1 MESKFLLRTYC
12 HEKPVPERTPFQVR
26 TLDGSVYY
34 WSLEQS
40 NSPYFLV
47 KFKRGWRYYSVY
59 LKSGGWWSGKLLVL
73 AHTWDLHPLSDVYL
87 LPDEFKKNCPALKGL
102 TSLEIDKKIG
112 DPDYKFIAG
121 YKGKKSPVVYI
132 NTDINFDEVVEKKEI
147 PFEVFAY
154 AEKLVTFTDKAIE
167 EFTDL
172 ESKPEVKRQVEIE
185 KKKENRDVLKGVLG
199 LGFLA
204 FRGYS
209 AFSGTGSGG
218 GGEASGDC
226 LDFPESSDELDGDMD
241 FDGDDG
247 ISFTGSY
254 NENEAEYWELKAE
267 DASDKVEEY
276 LHKAS
281 EAIKDGDEGKAKMF
295 NKWAEEATAT
305 RNRCLEFAKSHRD
318 KL

>member
-12 HEKPVPERTPFQVR
+12 HEKPVPERAPFQVR

-73 AHTWDLHPLSDVYL
+73 AHTWDLHPLSDVHL
-87 LPDEFKKNCPALKGL
+87 LPDEFKKNCPVLKWL
-102 TSLEIDKKIG
+102 TSWEIDKKIG

-132 NTDINFDEVVEKKEI
+132 KTDINFDEVVEKKEI

-185 KKKENRDVLKGVLG
+185 KKKEK
-199 LGFLA
+199 
-204 FRGYS
+204 Y
-209 AFSGTGSGG
+209 
-218 GGEASGDC
+218 
-226 LDFPESSDELDGDMD
+226 
-241 FDGDDG
+241 
-247 ISFTGSY
+247 
-254 NENEAEYWELKAE
+254 
-267 DASDKVEEY
+267 
-276 LHKAS
+276 
-281 EAIKDGDEGKAKMF
+281 
-295 NKWAEEATAT
+295 
-305 RNRCLEFAKSHRD
+305 
-318 KL
+318 

>member
-1 MESKFLLRTYC
+1 
-12 HEKPVPERTPFQVR
+12 
-26 TLDGSVYY
+26 
-34 WSLEQS
+34 
-40 NSPYFLV
+40 
-47 KFKRGWRYYSVY
+47 
-59 LKSGGWWSGKLLVL
+59 
-73 AHTWDLHPLSDVYL
+73 
-87 LPDEFKKNCPALKGL
+87 L

>member
-1 MESKFLLRTYC
+1 M
-12 HEKPVPERTPFQVR
+12 R

-87 LPDEFKKNCPALKGL
+87 LPDEFKKNCPALKWL

-199 LGFLA
+199 LGFWLLEGIPHSRELGVGEVVKLQVIVLI
-204 FRGYS
+204 FRNQVTNWMETWILMEMTVFLLRG
-209 AFSGTGSGG
+209 AIMKMKRNIGS
-218 GGEASGDC
+218 
-226 LDFPESSDELDGDMD
+226 
-241 FDGDDG
+241 
-247 ISFTGSY
+247 
-254 NENEAEYWELKAE
+254 LKL
-267 DASDKVEEY
+267 KMQV
-276 LHKAS
+276 
-281 EAIKDGDEGKAKMF
+281 IK
-295 NKWAEEATAT
+295 W
-305 RNRCLEFAKSHRD
+305 RNICIRLVKPLRTEMRERQRCLTNGRRRRRRLEIGVWNLPKVIEINCNSF
-318 KL
+318 